1 MTTNLPS
8 LGELIAKQSIVAKT
22 RKIHSNYS
30 YVRCKDGNYLIH
42 VNVLPRYKDI
52 DFKNLTCD
60 EAEKA
65 IKKANKAW
73 RDRNREMGDEKQ

>member
-1 MTTNLPS
+1 MTINLPS

-22 RKIHSNYS
+22 RKIRSSYS

-42 VNVLPRYKDI
+42 VHVLPRYKDI

-73 RDRNREMGDEKQ
+73 RYRNRDKD

>member
-30 YVRCKDGNYLIH
+30 YVRCKDGNYFIH

-73 RDRNREMGDEKQ
+73 RYRNRDKD

>member
-1 MTTNLPS
+1 MTVKIPS
-8 LGELIAKQSIVAKT
+8 LGALLAKQAIVAKT
-22 RKIHSNYS
+22 RKIRSNYS

-73 RDRNREMGDEKQ
+73 RYRNREIGDEKQ

>member
-1 MTTNLPS
+1 MTIKIPS
-8 LGELIAKQSIVAKT
+8 LGELLAKQAIVAKT
-22 RKIHSNYS
+22 RKVRSNWCM
-30 YVRCKDGNYLIH
+30 VKCADGDYFIH
-42 VNVLPRYKDI
+42 VRVLPRYKDI

-73 RDRNREMGDEKQ
+73 RYRNRDKD